1 MKIEEIK
8 AIKMYIGKGSQRTKD
23 SFTPSEFL
31 IYLKILRSE
40 TLLAA
45 PAAVSLHFSSLHD
58 CRLTSQGF

>member
-45 PAAVSLHFSSLHD
+45 PGSSFVAFFFVA
-58 CRLTSQGF
+58 RL